1 MSFLTLSKTAT
12 RLPSFYAAANI
23 VKKYKKSS
31 IKFMLILFFKK
42 SLIRSLKTSSN
53 QTAIANPS
61 PPPYEPDNKK
71 TRFKSFDVYRWVIN

>member
-1 MSFLTLSKTAT
+1 
-12 RLPSFYAAANI
+12 
-23 VKKYKKSS
+23 
-31 IKFMLILFFKK
+31 MLIVFFFLKK

-71 TRFKSFDVYRWVIN
+71 IRFKSFDIYRWVTN